1 MRPASPQ
8 PIDVLADLRMA
19 VETPEHV
26 AIEYPLAGLGSR
38 FAALLVDGVIAGVL
52 LAAGF
57 LLGIGVLYFDPVV
70 AVLTRILT
78 PGRVVALMVLWLFAV
93 TWGYFFCFE
102 AFRDGQTIGKRMLG
116 IRVVMEGGF
125 PLTLEAA
132 AIRNLVRVVDLQLG
146 GMVGGFSMLLS
157 SRSQRLGDLAAS
169 TVVVRELPAAFP
181 ALADATAATAA
192 PRLDDAAF
200 AALEAYADRRDG
212 LDEAARERIAAE
224 LTAHVRDVAPPRPGE
239 TDDGYLVRLHG
250 EERGRRAAARLGS
263 RAGRAA
269 AVALLRAK
277 RERWEAFRAETARV
291 RRTGLGGIGEDGVG
305 RFAAD
310 YREVTAD
317 LARARTYGASV
328 ETLYALERLVSG
340 GHNLLYRPARQSL
353 RRAGTWLLYGFP
365 ALVRRRWLPIVV
377 AAVLLFGP
385 ALASYGV
392 LRVHPHLESQ
402 LVDAAMLARAD
413 EAPQRRA
420 AGSGYIDVPELGH
433 AFMSSALV
441 SNNVQVAF
449 IAFALGIT
457 AGLGTACIMIVNG
470 LHLGSVLAAFHNR
483 AVLDVIGLFV
493 LPHGILELTA
503 IAISGGAGLWMGS
516 ALLLPGRLT
525 RRAALAQRAADAVAL
540 VGGVIVLLSIAALI
554 EGYVSPAALPDA
566 LKLAVSGLSAVALAT
581 WLSRPAGVTTPPVA

>member
-1 MRPASPQ
+1 MRPATPP

-38 FAALLVDGVIAGVL
+38 FAALLVDGMAAGVL
-52 LAAGF
+52 LAGGF

-70 AVLTRILT
+70 AVLTRVFT

-116 IRVVMEGGF
+116 IRVVMEGGY
-125 PLTLEAA
+125 PLTIEAA
-132 AIRNLVRVVDLQLG
+132 AIRNLVRPIDLQLG
-146 GMVGGFSMLLS
+146 GLVGGFSMLLS

-181 ALADATAATAA
+181 ALADATAATAT

-212 LDEAARERIAAE
+212 LDPDARVRIAAE
-224 LTAHVRDVAPPRPGE
+224 LAQHLRTVAPPHPGE
-239 TDDGYLVRLHG
+239 SDDAHLVRLHG

-277 RERWEAFRAETARV
+277 RERWEAFRAETTRV
-291 RRTGLGGIGEDGVG
+291 RRAGLAALGEDGVG

-317 LARARTYGASV
+317 LARARTYGASI

-340 GHNLLYRPARQSL
+340 GHNLLYQPARQSV
-353 RRAGTWLLYGFP
+353 RRAARWLLYGFP
-365 ALVRRRWLPIVV
+365 ALVRRRWLPI
-377 AAVLLFGP
+377 AAAAALLFGP
-385 ALASYGV
+385 ALGSYAL
-392 LRVHPHLESQ
+392 LRVRPDLESQ
-402 LVDAAMLARAD
+402 LVDAPMLARAD

-420 AGSGYIDVPELGH
+420 AGTGYVDVPDLGH

-441 SNNVQVAF
+441 SNNVQVSF
-449 IAFALGIT
+449 IAFATGIT
-457 AGLGTACIMIVNG
+457 AGLGTAFVMIING
-470 LHLGSVLAAFHNR
+470 FHLGTVLAAFHNR

-525 RRAALAQRAADAVAL
+525 RRAALARRATDAVGL
-540 VGGVIVLLSIAALI
+540 LGGVVVLLVVAALI
-554 EGYVSPAALPDA
+554 EGYVSPSALPGA
-566 LKLAVSGLSAVALAT
+566 LKIAVSALSALALAA
-581 WLSRPAGVTTPPVA
+581 WLARPAAVTTPPAA